1 MAQKRFLKILGERI
15 NKPVGSDTR
24 SIIIPTDQTTYTLD
38 KATIRKRA
46 LIFFS
51 MLGFGS
57 LFQYGY
63 GWALHYFGGYSFPY
77 TSPLFLPED
86 RFMDFFNP
94 AWYAI
99 NKTRSNYAPFS
110 QLLSNCIAHF
120 IDFSNGQYE
129 ARHTIGGVLSLGA
142 MVALFWGS
150 IGLLAWKVLEQVT
163 DKEGVAARITIFL
176 LIFISMAV
184 SYPVIFTID
193 RGNYAA
199 MTFVV
204 LSLAVL
210 FLRRPLLS
218 AVLLGTA
225 LSLKF
230 YLGLL
235 LFPFCQSRR
244 YRFLLYTLAVIV
256 IENTIPFLFCL
267 LFDPSKAN
275 LFSLLPTFGA
285 YSVWS
290 LPQKMA
296 WSSHLLNL
304 FYAPIYPIQ
313 FFLGVDSARAAIPVI
328 EKIYMFSIFLPG
340 VLFGPWLISNAVKDL
355 EGRLFYVTVL
365 TILIAPNIGNYSLPY
380 LLIFVPYLLASVDKT
395 YGNVSII
402 LLALCLMPKNYLTL
416 LVIGSQRVTM
426 QSFINPV
433 LLLALMAVPFQ
444 SPKSSL
450 RLEMYRLP
458 IT

>member
-1 MAQKRFLKILGERI
+1 MAPKRFLKTLGERI

-24 SIIIPTDQTTYTLD
+24 NIIIPIDQTTYKVD

-51 MLGFGS
+51 ILGFGS

-63 GWALHYFGGYSFPY
+63 GWALHYFGGYSYPY

-99 NKTRSNYAPFS
+99 NKTRSNYGPFS

-120 IDFSNGQYE
+120 IDFSNGPYE
-129 ARHTIGGVLSLGA
+129 ARHTISGVLSLGA

-176 LIFISMAV
+176 LIFISMVV

-193 RGNYAA
+193 RGNYVA

-235 LFPFCQSRR
+235 LFPFYQSRR
-244 YRFLLYTLAVIV
+244 YRFLLYTIAVIV
-256 IENTIPFLFCL
+256 ITNSIPFLFSV
-267 LFDPSKAN
+267 LFEHSKAN
-275 LFSLLPTFGA
+275 LFQLLPISEGYFSG
-285 YSVWS
+285 WS
-290 LPQKMA
+290 LAQKMA

-304 FYAPIYPIQ
+304 FFSAIYPIQ
-313 FFLGVDSARAAIPVI
+313 FFFGVDSARAAIPVI
-328 EKIYMFSIFLPG
+328 EKIYMFSIFLPS
-340 VLFGPWLISNAVKDL
+340 VLFGPWLISNVVKDL

-365 TILIAPNIGNYSLPY
+365 TILIAPNIGNYSLCY
-380 LLIFVPYLLASVDKT
+380 LLIFVPYLLASGDQT
-395 YGNVSII
+395 YGNISII

-416 LVIGSQRVTM
+416 LVIGSQRVTL
-426 QSFINPV
+426 QALINP
-433 LLLALMAVPFQ
+433 LILLALFIVPFQ
-444 SPKSSL
+444 K
-450 RLEMYRLP
+450 RLGLNL
-458 IT
+458 

>member
-1 MAQKRFLKILGERI
+1 
-15 NKPVGSDTR
+15 
-24 SIIIPTDQTTYTLD
+24 
-38 KATIRKRA
+38 
-46 LIFFS
+46 
-51 MLGFGS
+51 
-57 LFQYGY
+57 
-63 GWALHYFGGYSFPY
+63 
-77 TSPLFLPED
+77 
-86 RFMDFFNP
+86 
-94 AWYAI
+94 
-99 NKTRSNYAPFS
+99 
-110 QLLSNCIAHF
+110 
-120 IDFSNGQYE
+120 
-129 ARHTIGGVLSLGA
+129 
-142 MVALFWGS
+142 
-150 IGLLAWKVLEQVT
+150 
-163 DKEGVAARITIFL
+163 
-176 LIFISMAV
+176 
-184 SYPVIFTID
+184 
-193 RGNYAA
+193 
-199 MTFVV
+199 
-204 LSLAVL
+204 
-210 FLRRPLLS
+210 LS

-256 IENTIPFLFCL
+256 IENTIPFLLCL